1 MSEFGFLE
9 FGDTWELHYQ
19 GSDAN
24 SFLEA
29 NSDKYAYFFNL
40 KKINPEILIITS
52 KHSQNLHTHIP

>member
-1 MSEFGFLE
+1 MSEFGSLE

-52 KHSQNLHTHIP
+52 KHSQNLHTRIP